1 MKQEKRIWEKSRT
14 ELFRELEC
22 RETGL
27 SQAGA
32 ERRMEKYGANE
43 LRAGNRK
50 SVGLEEQAKYS
61 KTDIESAII
70 DKLRKFLLELGKGYF
85 FEARQKRFSY
95 DEENF

>member
-22 RETGL
+22 RATGL

-32 ERRMEKYGANE
+32 ERRMEKYGASE

-50 SVGLEEQAKYS
+50 SVGLEE
-61 KTDIESAII
+61 
-70 DKLRKFLLELGKGYF
+70 
-85 FEARQKRFSY
+85 
-95 DEENF
+95 